1 MNDLDLS
8 RLLPAPATPDLPA
21 DRQQLLKDHL
31 LREIRAV
38 KPVRRRRLVLVAAAV
53 AVVAVAAAVVAFR
66 ATPETRPALVVA
78 VQEGDAGAVQQLL
91 DRIALAAAA
100 QSPVSV
106 APGQF
111 LYIKS
116 TVAFAEFGGKH
127 VRMEPLHD
135 RQIWLSQDPKQ
146 PGLLKERG
154 RTITLDAG
162 GRTNEELVGNLPA
175 DPAALLAKAYADTQG
190 QGNGPDQEAFVY
202 VGDHLFESL
211 PSPAVSAALY
221 RAAALIP
228 GVVTIDDAA
237 DAIGRHGIAVAR
249 TDEVDGIRHEWIFD
263 RETFAYLGQRE
274 YAVRDGNGMTAG
286 TVIGITAVL
295 QRAVVDR
302 AGRTP

>member
-1 MNDLDLS
+1 MNDLS

-21 DRQQLLKDHL
+21 DRHSLLKDHL
-31 LREIRAV
+31 LREINVAR
-38 KPVRRRRLVLVAAAV
+38 PVRRRRPILVAAAV
-53 AVVAVAAAVVAFR
+53 AVAALVAAGTFVVLR
-66 ATPETRPALVVA
+66 APETRPALVVA
-78 VQEGDAGAVQQLL
+78 VQEGDAGDVQQLL
-91 DRIALAAAA
+91 DRIALAAAG

-116 TVAFAEFGGKH
+116 KVSFIVIRDDG
-127 VRMEPLHD
+127 VRREPLHD

-146 PGLLKERG
+146 PSLLKERG
-154 RTITLDAG
+154 RTRKIGAG
-162 GRTNEELVGNLPA
+162 GRTNEEFVGNLPT

-190 QGNGPDQEAFVY
+190 QGNGRDQEAFVY

-228 GVVTIDDAA
+228 GVVTIDDAV

-249 TDEVDGIRHEWIFD
+249 TDEVIGSRTEWIFD

-274 YAVRDGNGMTAG
+274 YMVRDAHGMTAG

-302 AGRTP
+302 AGRTS

>member
-1 MNDLDLS
+1 MNDLS
-8 RLLPAPATPDLPA
+8 QLLPAPATPDLPD
-21 DRQQLLKDHL
+21 DRHRLLKDHL
-31 LREIRAV
+31 LREIRAG

-53 AVVAVAAAVVAFR
+53 AVVGLAGAGAFVALR
-66 ATPETRPALVVA
+66 APQTRPVMVIA

-91 DRIALAAAA
+91 DRIALAAAG

-116 TVAFAEFGGKH
+116 KVAFAEFGGKS
-127 VRMEPLHD
+127 VRMDPLHD

-146 PGLLKERG
+146 PGLLKEGG
-154 RTITLDAG
+154 RTIKLDAG
-162 GRTNEELVGNLPA
+162 HRTNEEIVGNLPT

-190 QGNGPDQEAFVY
+190 QGNGRDQEAFAY

-228 GVVTIDDAA
+228 GVVTIDDAV
-237 DAIGRHGIAVAR
+237 DAIGRHGVAVGR
-249 TDEVDGIRHEWIFD
+249 TDEANGIRHEWIFD
-263 RETFAYLGQRE
+263 RETFAYLGERE